1 MTTEQLVNLH
11 KHDRWVQRN
20 TYEFTKMVSLVLCMR
35 KMFLIFLTEI
45 IFWLLGFNVFF
56 YFVQIIWVWGNEDIF
71 SHVKSFFFFFVLL
84 EDIFFICINCSVDCI
99 YDNFKLIYYFLL
111 ECMNGLFIDT
121 LLKFHW
127 FLNDRL

>member
-56 YFVQIIWVWGNEDIF
+56 YFVQII
-71 SHVKSFFFFFVLL
+71 
-84 EDIFFICINCSVDCI
+84 
-99 YDNFKLIYYFLL
+99 
-111 ECMNGLFIDT
+111 
-121 LLKFHW
+121 
-127 FLNDRL
+127 